1 MLEEPSDPID
11 VIVVD
16 DDEAVRDS
24 LTLLL
29 ESEGINARAL
39 ASGDELLEKLDDL
52 DHGLILL
59 DIRMPGTNGLEVLR
73 LLGERAPERVVIMIT
88 GHGDVPMAVRAMR
101 LGAVDFIEK
110 PFVDSRIL
118 DAVRTASRTAAER
131 RSDARMREHALGL
144 MSRLTPR
151 EAEIMAL
158 VVAGRPT
165 KVIAGDLDISPR
177 TVEIHRQR
185 IIQKMEARSL
195 SQLVRLALAADMEV
209 DW

>member
-1 MLEEPSDPID
+1 MLDEQSDPID

-29 ESEGINARAL
+29 ESEGIEAHAL
-39 ASGDELLEKLDDL
+39 ASGDELLDGLDRL
-52 DHGLILL
+52 QHGLILL

-88 GHGDVPMAVRAMR
+88 GHGDVSMAVRAMR

-118 DAVRTASRTAAER
+118 DAVRTARQTAAER
-131 RSDARMREHALGL
+131 RSDARMRDHAKVL
-144 MSRLTPR
+144 MGRLTPR
-151 EAEIMAL
+151 ESEIMAL
-158 VVAGRPT
+158 VVAGHPT
-165 KVIAGDLDISPR
+165 KVIAADLDISPR

-185 IIQKMEARSL
+185 IIQKTEVRSL
-195 SQLVRLALAADMEV
+195 SQLVRLALAAEV
-209 DW
+209 KVEW